1 MAHSVI
7 ERQADGSPVLADEK
21 SAVGAS
27 ESAARWTRRDT
38 WVAAVLMLAAGATYV
53 RTLAPG
59 VVAGNSG
66 EYQYVAAI
74 LGIPHSTG
82 YPLYTLL
89 SKAFTLLPIG
99 SVAYRVNLLS
109 AAAAALAVAAVYAL
123 VLRLTG
129 RRLLSGAMALGFAF
143 AANFWSAAL
152 IAEVHTLNVAFI
164 ALDAVL
170 LLRWGSRQR
179 ALPRPVVAWS
189 ELRAFALVYGL
200 SLAHHRMS
208 MLLLPAFAAYI
219 ALTLTGPRPTGMPD
233 EPAGP
238 NRPGGRQEL
247 RTEAGKPWL
256 GPLAWTVLLCLL
268 PLVLYAYIPIRGG
281 QLLANSDPAVTAI
294 YKDRVPEAILRG
306 TVSAHY
312 RGGWAGFVNLVSGSD
327 YAVDVGIDSWA
338 QLGDRIALWGQIL
351 IAQFSAVGIVL
362 GLLGAAV
369 LLRRNWRTGLLFVL
383 GYCSLVGFALVYVG
397 HGQIWYY
404 FMPSYIFLVGCI
416 GVAADAI
423 WNLLDN
429 RGTGRS
435 KEPLIDSQFIYAAL
449 WFILPAALWMHNGS
463 IVDMSRYDVDAR
475 RAQDVLSRPLES
487 DAVLMGP
494 WDLVTVIRY
503 RQFAEGV
510 RPDLVVVHG
519 DPAYSSG
526 QKIMTRAME
535 LRRPFYL
542 LAPVDAS
549 LAERTGE
556 WVQVTPVPY
565 YGSVDV
571 AGPAREFGGKV
582 ALLGGRLSPDPVR
595 LDRTNG
601 GVVKVELYWRVLAP
615 PKRDYKLFAH
625 LIDPEGLTRVQVDE
639 SPASIYYP
647 ASRWQPGQV
656 LLDSR
661 WLALPPDA
669 PLGKYNLEIG
679 LADPDTGA
687 RLPIASDPSG
697 VDAVTVGAIKVELR
711 GNQ

>member
-1 MAHSVI
+1 MARSVT
-7 ERQADGSPVLADEK
+7 ERPADASPVLA
-21 SAVGAS
+21 
-27 ESAARWTRRDT
+27 RDT
-38 WVAAVLMLAAGATYV
+38 FAVRARERAGIWTWRDTCVAAVLMLAAGVTYV

-66 EYQYVAAI
+66 EFQYVAAI

-89 SKAFTLLPIG
+89 GKAFTLLPVG
-99 SVAYRVNLLS
+99 NVAYRVNLLS
-109 AAAAALAVAAVYAL
+109 AVAAALAVAAVYAL
-123 VLRLTG
+123 ALRLTG
-129 RRLLSGAMALGFAF
+129 RRLLSGAMALSFAF
-143 AANFWSAAL
+143 AASFWSAAL

-164 ALDAVL
+164 ALDVVL

-179 ALPRPVVAWS
+179 LLPRPVVAWP
-189 ELRAFALVYGL
+189 ELRFFALAYGL

-208 MLLLPAFAAYI
+208 ILLVPAVAAYI
-219 ALTLTGPRPTGMPD
+219 VLTLTGPRPAAMPD
-233 EPAGP
+233 EPTQPRSPEAF
-238 NRPGGRQEL
+238 REL
-247 RTEAGKPWL
+247 GTEAGKPWL
-256 GPLAWTVLLCLL
+256 GPLALTVLLCLL
-268 PLVLYAYIPIRGG
+268 PLALYAYIPIRGG
-281 QLLANSDPAVTAI
+281 QLLAHSDPDVTAI

-306 TVSAHY
+306 TVTANY

-327 YAVDVGIDSWA
+327 YAVDVGIDSWT
-338 QLGDRIALWGQIL
+338 QLGDRVALWGRTL
-351 IAQFSAVGIVL
+351 LAQFSAVGVLL

-369 LLRRNWRTGLLFVL
+369 LLRRNWRTGLFFVL
-383 GYCSLVGFALVYVG
+383 GYCSLVGFALIYVG

-404 FMPSYIFLVGCI
+404 FMPSYVFLVGCI

-423 WNLLDN
+423 WNLLEN
-429 RGTGRS
+429 HGAGRT
-435 KEPLIDSQFIYAAL
+435 KEPLIDSHFIYAAL
-449 WFILPAALWMHNGS
+449 WFILPAALWVQNGPV
-463 IVDMSRYDVDAR
+463 VDMSRYDVDAR
-475 RAQDVLSRPLES
+475 RVRDVLSRPLER

-503 RQFAEGV
+503 GQFAEGV

-556 WVQVTPVPY
+556 WVQVTAIPY

-571 AGPAREFGGKV
+571 PGPARDFGGKV
-582 ALLGGRLSPDPVR
+582 ELLGGRLSPDPV
-595 LDRTNG
+595 LVDRTNG
-601 GVVKVELYWRVLAP
+601 GTVKVDLYWRVLAP

-625 LIDPEGLTRVQVDE
+625 LIDSEGLPRVQVDE

-647 ASRWQPGQV
+647 ASRWQSGQV
-656 LLDSR
+656 LLDSH
-661 WLALPPDA
+661 WLSLPPDA
-669 PLGKYNLEIG
+669 PLGRYTLDVG
-679 LADPDTGA
+679 LTDSESGA
-687 RLPIASDPSG
+687 PVASAPSG
-697 VDAVTVGAIKVELR
+697 VDAVTVDAIDVELR
-711 GNQ
+711 GNR